1 MKRRSLF
8 GAGAIL
14 AALASQSAAQSA
26 PAEPA
31 SQASVQELNRRVEA
45 LERILAPVIG
55 QTEQN
60 SRSQQLLRAQVERLA
75 QETVGELAAM
85 RAELARQA
93 TLTLRLQAAEQAA
106 ASPTGPGNAAIA
118 APAAPTAA
126 ASSTDYLARARAAI
140 AAQAWG
146 QAEYDAS
153 AQLALSAQGE
163 QAAEANYLLGR
174 SLLGQGHVAS
184 AAEKFLLVYDSK
196 PQTTLAAENMFY
208 LGEALR
214 QLGLPDTGQLCA
226 VYAETLQQHGPSLG
240 PDRVAQVRTHLS
252 EHNCP

>member
-1 MKRRSLF
+1 MKRISLL

-14 AALASQSAAQSA
+14 ATLASNGAAQTA

-31 SQASVQELNRRVEA
+31 SQASVQELTRRVEA

-55 QTEQN
+55 QAEQN
-60 SRSQQLLRAQVERLA
+60 SRSQQILSTQVERLA
-75 QETVGELAAM
+75 QETVSELAAL

-93 TLTLRLQAAEQAA
+93 AA
-106 ASPTGPGNAAIA
+106 ARQLQVNPAQAGGGTAEATASPGAQIATSGNA
-118 APAAPTAA
+118 
-126 ASSTDYLARARAAI
+126 DYLARARAAI

-163 QAAEANYLLGR
+163 QAIEATHLLGR

-196 PQTTLAAENMFY
+196 PQPNLAAENMFY

-214 QLGLPDTGQLCA
+214 LLGLSDTTQLCA
-226 VYAETLQQHGPSLG
+226 VYAETLQQHGVSLG
-240 PDRVAQVRTHLS
+240 ADRVAKVRAHLT
-252 EHNCP
+252 EQNCT

>member
-1 MKRRSLF
+1 MTRRSLF

-14 AALASQSAAQSA
+14 AALASQSAAQTA
-26 PAEPA
+26 LTEPA
-31 SQASVQELNRRVEA
+31 SQASVQELTRRVEA
-45 LERILAPVIG
+45 LERILAPAIG

-60 SRSQQLLRAQVERLA
+60 ARSQQLLRAQVERLA

-85 RAELARQA
+85 RAELAKQ
-93 TLTLRLQAAEQAA
+93 TNITLRLQSAEQAPG
-106 ASPTGPGNAAIA
+106 SSTGPGSTAIA
-118 APAAPTAA
+118 APAVPTAA
-126 ASSTDYLARARAAI
+126 ASNTDYLARARAAI
-140 AAQAWG
+140 DAQAWG

-163 QAAEANYLLGR
+163 QFAEANYLLGR

-196 PQTTLAAENMFY
+196 PQANLAAENMFY

-214 QLGLPDTGQLCA
+214 QLSLPDTGQLCA

-240 PDRVAQVRTHLS
+240 PDRVGQVRAHLS